1 LYQTLGEQDS
11 WLKPKL
17 LAWKLELSRQSPLSS
32 ALKLCRNSCDDD
44 RLQRRT
50 ALLLAVAFFVG
61 TILNTW
67 FRKYD
72 LFSEQFETHFP
83 TFGYREM
90 VTSCLLVILAV
101 YGFNPWS
108 IINFGCHQSCAATW
122 ILLFF
127 FSVNEDWVTNRF
139 LTPETAQSY
148 LRSIAA
154 FVCLASSWYTCNQR
168 SAEDR
173 KSKTGKMKENRKV
186 FKTKSATFFN
196 ASPIDEEDETMTQDL
211 LSESSTSVSVSTTAT
226 TTTATK
232 SKVIKSSPT
241 RPPIR
246 APQFGSFLPNHE
258 IHQGPEEELSSLRF
272 GDQEEEEESASP
284 VNPPCDISILHIDR
298 AGSSCDGRSPPFE
311 VRRYDAANTSGINFG
326 FGGASNF
333 GANSDRPILKPPR
346 FVYEQPHRVAQSSWV
361 AGGYWHQGNNSHQ
374 FGSTQHQGT
383 LPDNLSRAS
392 SQTSGFFSVSNEPP
406 ANDLRF
412 SSFGRHHE
420 FASLPNSRVN
430 SVCGDRHSVLS
441 EPVYTSGVGQAD
453 ISLRSLGNQLAFF
466 DTTRKSS
473 TTREAE
479 NLRKSRIVRDFDD
492 DDSDSLNSSA
502 GRLHQFSI
510 FRPKAES
517 SPIEKRETPAKSD
530 ESFLQ
535 KKIQISVSLNSLLL
549 VASVTLNVGII
560 WYLVI
565 S

>member
-1 LYQTLGEQDS
+1 MHQTLGEQDS

-32 ALKLCRNSCDDD
+32 ALKLCRGGRDDD

-50 ALLLAVAFFVG
+50 ALLFSIAFFVG

-67 FRKYD
+67 FPNYD
-72 LFSEQFETHFP
+72 LCSEHFQLHFP
-83 TFGYREM
+83 TFGYREV

-127 FSVNEDWVTNRF
+127 FSVNEDSVSDQF
-139 LTPETAQSY
+139 SSPEAARSY
-148 LRSIAA
+148 LRTIAA
-154 FVCLASSWYTCNQR
+154 FICLSSSWYTCKRR
-168 SAEDR
+168 SAED
-173 KSKTGKMKENRKV
+173 KKMGTGKLKKNRNH
-186 FKTKSATFFN
+186 FKTRSTNFFN
-196 ASPIDEEDETMTQDL
+196 ASPIEEEDETMTQDL
-211 LSESSTSVSVSTTAT
+211 LSETSNSISTTR
-226 TTTATK
+226 TTAK
-232 SKVIKSSPT
+232 SKATKGSPT

-258 IHQGPEEELSSLRF
+258 IHQGAEEELSSLSF
-272 GDQEEEEESASP
+272 GAAEEEEENESSCQP
-284 VNPPCDISILHIDR
+284 VNPPCDISVLHIDR

-326 FGGASNF
+326 FGGTSNF
-333 GANSDRPILKPPR
+333 GPNTSRPILKPPR

-361 AGGYWHQGNNSHQ
+361 AGGYWHQGRGNNSQ
-374 FGSTQHQGT
+374 FGSTQNQGN

-406 ANDLRF
+406 ANDTRF

-441 EPVYTSGVGQAD
+441 EPVYTSGLGQPD
-453 ISLRSLGNQLAFF
+453 MSLRSLGNQLAFF
-466 DTTRKSS
+466 DTTRKSL
-473 TTREAE
+473 TGREDE
-479 NLRKSRIVRDFDD
+479 NLRKNRIVRDFDD

-502 GRLHQFSI
+502 GRLNQFSI

-517 SPIEKRETPAKSD
+517 SPIEKRETPKKCD